1 MDIST
6 WIKYFGRK
14 YSSYLIVLV
23 DANNIM
29 HDSYNEIILY
39 EGGLTGLEEYGC
51 YTIDTITEGEEKIV
65 MTVYIYDEEED
76 SGE

>member
-14 YSSYLIVLV
+14 YSSYLIILV

-29 HDSYNEIILY
+29 RDNINEIILY

-51 YTIDTITEGEEKIV
+51 YMIDTITEGEEKIV
-65 MTVYIYDEEED
+65 MTVYIPDEEED